1 MENFIN
7 TDLIPLEVN
16 DFPWLYENKN
26 NGVKKVDSGKW
37 MLFYDKSLMNEAYNL
52 SKTNRKKSD
61 EKYFQADEILKEIEI
76 LKRN

>member
-1 MENFIN
+1 MFGIFRRKTKIEKLN
-7 TDLIPLEVN
+7 LK
-16 DFPWLYENKN
+16 Y
-26 NGVKKVDSGKW
+26 
-37 MLFYDKSLMNEAYNL
+37 KSLMNEAYKL

>member
-1 MENFIN
+1 
-7 TDLIPLEVN
+7 
-16 DFPWLYENKN
+16 
-26 NGVKKVDSGKW
+26 
-37 MLFYDKSLMNEAYNL
+37 MNEAYNL